1 MKSKPIL
8 LLFGG
13 IMAILAL
20 TSYGQTAPVLDSLS
34 ADPTVVLMYQGEPFP
49 YPSGVAMRFDQW
61 EYFVKRERY
70 NKAIEIAVRAQ
81 IMPSVSVPPP
91 PAVSLTP
98 DGYRKTV
105 KTTFWVGFGLGVLG
119 GIIIQSAL

>member
-1 MKSKPIL
+1 MKSKTIP

-49 YPSGVAMRFDQW
+49 YPSGVAMRLDQW

-70 NKAIEIAVRAQ
+70 NRAIEIAVRAQ

-91 PAVSLTP
+91 PVSLTP
-98 DGYRKTV
+98 DGYRKTCRAN
-105 KTTFWVGFGLGVLG
+105 FWVGFGLGVLG